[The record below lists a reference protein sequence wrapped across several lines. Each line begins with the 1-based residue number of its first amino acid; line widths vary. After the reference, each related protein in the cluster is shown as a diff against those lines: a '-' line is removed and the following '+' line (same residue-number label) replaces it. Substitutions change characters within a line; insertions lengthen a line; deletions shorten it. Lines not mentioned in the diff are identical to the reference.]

1 MKILINSLPILMV
14 LSSCVEMN
22 KALDIAGS
30 IKVSGKSKSKRDSS
44 KVEPVEP
51 EPEVP
56 KTPIVVAPPK
66 LNSKYLNVDILSC
79 EKLEVSEDKNLSKAK
94 ALTDK
99 NKKVKPTIE
108 VSTDL
113 LEKIKSEIS
122 LYVSQNGKIS
132 LEEFVQVVSSQTSDK
147 LNIELNTQFRN
158 LSDDDFKAK
167 RGLVVYSILY
177 LLEKEASSGLIEIQN
192 EVVKVGN
199 PSQELISIENCAGIE
214 LADIEV
220 EKVPY
225 DVVNKT
231 LCHTKKGSILTL
243 TKLMGGD
250 LVVDIKAKYSKR
262 EKLNFQDLYID
273 NSRKSLKIVKNNYK
287 PKYIIELKKRKR
299 TKESN
304 SFRSLQLIRYEG
316 RSRSF
321 WTDKFRNVDC
331 RTVIQLQQ

>member
-1 MKILINSLPILMV
+1 MKILIKSLPILMV

-51 EPEVP
+51 KPEVP
-56 KTPIVVAPPK
+56 KTPIVVEPK

-79 EKLEVSEDKNLSKAK
+79 EKLEVSEDKKLNKVKS
-94 ALTDK
+94 LTEK

-108 VSTDL
+108 VSADL
-113 LEKIKSEIS
+113 LERIKSEID
-122 LYVSQNGKIS
+122 LYVSQSGKIS
-132 LEEFVQVVSSQTSDK
+132 IEEFGHVVSTETSDK

-158 LSDDDFKAK
+158 LSDEDFKAK
-167 RGLVVYSILY
+167 RSLVVYSLLY
-177 LLEKEASSGLIEIQN
+177 LLEKEVISGLVEIKN
-192 EVVKVGN
+192 EIVKVGN
-199 PSQELISIENCAGIE
+199 TSQELSSIENCTGME
-214 LADIEV
+214 LVDIKV
-220 EKVPY
+220 EEANY

-250 LVVDIKAKYSKR
+250 LVVDIKAKYSRR
-262 EKLNFQDLYID
+262 EKLKSQDLYID
-273 NSRKSLKIVKNNYK
+273 NSRRKLKIVKNNYK

-299 TKESN
+299 SKESN
-304 SFRSLQLIRYEG
+304 SFRSLQLIRYEV

-321 WTDKFRNVDC
+321 WTDKFRNIDC
-331 RTVIQLQQ
+331 RTVIQSQQ